1 LRELG
6 VKVYLRHMKVIDC
19 DCGQTLQAAN
29 DEDLFKETR
38 VHLDREHADTEMTD
52 DQVRELVSARAYE
65 ASDS

>member
-1 LRELG
+1 
-6 VKVYLRHMKVIDC
+6 VKGYVRFMKVIDC

-29 DEDLFKETR
+29 DEDLVKETR
-38 VHLDREHADTEMTD
+38 AHVDQEHPDMDMTD